1 MAVVVLNEQFQP
13 VAGAY
18 QYADVVR
25 DGMVVDY
32 IGAVRIVREMEKSL
46 ERNCFM
52 LQLLFH
58 RERPPWIPA

>member
-46 ERNCFM
+46 EHIHTDIHH
-52 LQLLFH
+52 FH
-58 RERPPWIPA
+58 LT